1 MVKKLSLTF
10 FLLTVVSA
18 GIFSQGVSDS
28 VLLKLSPVNQATL
41 FGVGK
46 AFFSDTYLSP
56 MKYDG
61 LTFSLL
67 HERLNG
73 SSLFNEKL
81 LLQQQFQIQLA
92 SADNPAKTGSSYYGN
107 LYY

>member
-18 GIFSQGVSDS
+18 GIFSQGVSDSVLPGISDSVALGMPDS

-81 LLQQQFQIQLA
+81 LLQQQFQI
-92 SADNPAKTGSSYYGN
+92 
-107 LYY
+107 